1 MKKLLLL
8 FVCAASFAGVQAQA
22 KFGLKAGLNV
32 SSLTGDIEDVKSKI
46 GFNVGGFAELPLAS
60 AFSLR
65 PEVVFSAQGA
75 KAEGEGQDVSLNVG
89 YLNVPVLGKW
99 TSESGFFAETGP
111 QVGFLLNAKL
121 KAEGVDVD
129 MKDFYKSI
137 DFGWAFGIGY
147 EFAENLGVNGRYNLG
162 LANIAD
168 SDSDEGGSVKNS
180 VIQVGVFYKFGSAS
194 ASR

>member
-8 FVCAASFAGVQAQA
+8 FVCAASFAGAQAQA
-22 KFGLKAGLNV
+22 NFGLKAGLNIA
-32 SSLTGDIEDVKSKI
+32 SFTGDVEDVKSKI

-65 PEVVFSAQGA
+65 PEVVFSSQGA
-75 KAEGEGQDVSLNVG
+75 KAEGEGEDVSLNLG

-111 QVGFLLNAKL
+111 QVGFLLNAKV
-121 KAEGVDVD
+121 KADNVDVD
-129 MKDFYKSI
+129 MKDYYKSI
-137 DFGWAFGIGY
+137 DFSWAFGIGY
-147 EFAENLGVNGRYNLG
+147 EFAPNLGVNGRYNLG
-162 LANIAD
+162 LSNIAAE
-168 SDSDEGGSVKNS
+168 SEGEGSIKNS
-180 VIQVGVFYKFGSAS
+180 VIQVGLFYKFGSAS